1 MLPRAQQKSR
11 VPKVLVPG
19 KIPGIQTE
27 SSSVSEDM
35 SNATDISRE
44 QGVAGRIV
52 GGQSVKDERYKYAA
66 VYVLQ
71 TKERYSTLW
80 IF

>member
-52 GGQSVKDERYKYAA
+52 GGQSV
-66 VYVLQ
+66 
-71 TKERYSTLW
+71 
-80 IF
+80 